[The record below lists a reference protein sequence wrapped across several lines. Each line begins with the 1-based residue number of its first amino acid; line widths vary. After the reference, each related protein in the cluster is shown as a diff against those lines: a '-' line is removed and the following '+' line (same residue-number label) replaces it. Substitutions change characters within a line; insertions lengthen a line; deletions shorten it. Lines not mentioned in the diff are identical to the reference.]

1 MSNSLFLLLIFLIL
15 LAIEGVF
22 NTLAGLW
29 SVFWVPLEII
39 FDIIFFLFIAFVI
52 IAQGKGSSRMVR
64 E

>member
-1 MSNSLFLLLIFLIL
+1 MSNSLFLLLIFLLL

-29 SVFWVPLEII
+29 SIFWVPIEII
-39 FDIIFFLFIAFVI
+39 FDIIFFLFITFVI
-52 IAQGKGSSRMVR
+52 LAQGNGSSRTVR

>member
-1 MSNSLFLLLIFLIL
+1 MSNSLFLLLIFLLL
-15 LAIEGVF
+15 LALEGVF

-39 FDIIFFLFIAFVI
+39 FDIIFFLFIAFVTL
-52 IAQGKGSSRMVR
+52 AQGNGNSRTVR

>member
-1 MSNSLFLLLIFLIL
+1 MSNSLFLLLMFLLL
-15 LAIEGVF
+15 LAIEGIF

-29 SVFWVPLEII
+29 SIFWVPLEII

-52 IAQGKGSSRMVR
+52 IAQGRVSSRTVR

>member
-1 MSNSLFLLLIFLIL
+1 MSNSLFLLLIFLLL

-52 IAQGKGSSRMVR
+52 LAQGKGSSRTVR

>member
-1 MSNSLFLLLIFLIL
+1 MSNSLFLLLIFLLL
-15 LAIEGVF
+15 LALEGVF

-52 IAQGKGSSRMVR
+52 LAQGKGSSRTVR

>member
-1 MSNSLFLLLIFLIL
+1 MSNSLFLLLIFLLL

-29 SVFWVPLEII
+29 SIFWVPIEII

-52 IAQGKGSSRMVR
+52 LQGRGSTRAVR